1 MKKHLLSEVSFWSD
15 ESRSEDR
22 GFRLKRIWKHIIGGN
37 EAWSENTKHSLT
49 TGIAVYTRS
58 RRRRVL
64 EPDNIPLKTQSF
76 LLKWPFFLVEPLR
89 KR

>member
-1 MKKHLLSEVSFWSD
+1 MAETDRSDTGKHNWEKIWLMMKEEK
-15 ESRSEDR
+15 
-22 GFRLKRIWKHIIGGN
+22 
-37 EAWSENTKHSLT
+37 
-49 TGIAVYTRS
+49 GIAVYTRS